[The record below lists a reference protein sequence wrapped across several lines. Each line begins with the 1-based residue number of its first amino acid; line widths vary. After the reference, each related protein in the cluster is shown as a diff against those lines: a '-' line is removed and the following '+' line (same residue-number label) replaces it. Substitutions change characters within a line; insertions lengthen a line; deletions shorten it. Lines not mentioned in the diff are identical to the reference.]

1 MTGAGARRAWLMW
14 GLAASCYLVALF
26 HRMSLGVAALDAE
39 HRFHV
44 SPAGLATLSAAQL
57 FVYLLLQVPSGVGA
71 DRVGPRRMLTAGL
84 ALMAV
89 GSAVFAFGTA
99 WPAGLVGRTLVGIG
113 DACMFVNVL
122 RLAHGWFP
130 GPRYALVAALTGLV
144 GGVGQLVATAPLAA
158 GLRHLG
164 WTTTF
169 GLSALVTAVL
179 TGVAFGLVREARGTE
194 PARGPARVP
203 AEGRA
208 VRRTRSEVVV
218 SWHAAGTR
226 QAFWAHYAL
235 MGSFVAFTAL
245 WGEPFLVQS
254 QGRSQGT
261 ASLLLGLVVV
271 AFVLGSPLAGRLASS
286 RPEHRLPLLTGS
298 YAVTAG
304 CWAVLVLWPVAPI
317 PVPVLVAVLVLLGG
331 AGGASM
337 VAFDLV
343 RTANPGHRAGTATGV
358 ANMGGFIFAVVAE
371 LAIGGVLD
379 VLRQPSGP
387 VVAFRVGFA
396 VALALVL
403 LGAWRF
409 VLWSRTGGHAAV
421 TLGRDLEGTR
431 HQG

>member
-1 MTGAGARRAWLMW
+1 MTEGSAARRAWLMW
-14 GLAASCYLVALF
+14 GLGAACYLVALF

-39 HRFHV
+39 RRFHV
-44 SPAGLATLSAAQL
+44 SPTGLATLSAAQL

-71 DRVGPRRMLTAGL
+71 DQVGPRRMLTLGL
-84 ALMAV
+84 ALMGV
-89 GSAVFAFGTA
+89 GSAVFAFGTG
-99 WPAGLVGRTLVGIG
+99 WPAGLAGRALVGVG

-122 RLAHGWFP
+122 RLARGWFP

-164 WTTTF
+164 WTSTF
-169 GLSALVTAVL
+169 GVAALVTLVL
-179 TGVAFGLVREARGTE
+179 TAVAFGLIRES
-194 PARGPARVP
+194 GPAEAG
-203 AEGRA
+203 AEVSEGHV
-208 VRRTRSEVVV
+208 VRRTWSEVVV

-254 QGRSQGT
+254 QQRSEGT

-271 AFVLGSPLAGRLASS
+271 AFVVGSPLAGRRASS
-286 RPEHRLPLLTGS
+286 RPDRRLPLLEAG
-298 YAVTAG
+298 YAVTAA
-304 CWAVLVLWPVAPI
+304 CWGVLVLWPGRPI
-317 PVPVLVAVLVLLGG
+317 PLPVLVVVLALLGA

-358 ANMGGFIFAVVAE
+358 ANMGGFVFAVVAE

-379 VLRQPSGP
+379 VVRHSAG
-387 VVAFRVGFA
+387 AGAGFRWGFA
-396 VALALVL
+396 VALVLVL

-409 VLWSRTGGHAAV
+409 VHWSRAYGHETV

-431 HQG
+431 HRG